1 MNGDRN
7 QNYIRGLVRELR
19 SLPRE
24 TDWVEFKVGQREP
37 HMIGEY
43 ISALANAAA
52 LHGRPHT
59 YMLWGIEDKTHEVVG
74 TVFSP
79 AASKKGNE
87 PLETW
92 LLRLLNPR
100 IDFRFYECIIDE
112 RKVVLLEID
121 RATQRPVS
129 FNGVEYIRVGAST
142 RKLKD
147 YPEKERVLWRVF
159 DQVRFEDGIAS
170 ARLNDEDI
178 LCNLDYPQYFNLL
191 DRPLPDSR
199 ASILDAL
206 ARDRLIKPSSAG
218 GFDITNLGAILF
230 AKEIEGFPRLARK
243 ALRIVRYQGTDR
255 LNAFGEKQ
263 GTKGYAAGFEEFVNF
278 INAQLPTREVVEQ
291 ALRRSVSEFPELAVR
306 ELVVNALIHQDF
318 SIVGA
323 GPMVE
328 IFENRIEV
336 TNPGKP
342 LIDTQRFLDSP
353 PNSRNET
360 LASLMR
366 RFGIC
371 EERGSG
377 IDKVIFQVELH
388 QMPAPLFETPEG
400 FTRITLFAQKSLADM
415 DQNDRVRACYL
426 HACLQYVNHRR
437 MTNSSLRNR
446 FGISRKNASMVS
458 RILGD
463 VVEAGLI
470 VVANPEAGTR
480 DRHYFPFWANLDEVA

>member
-7 QNYIRGLVRELR
+7 QDYLRDWVLELR
-19 SLPRE
+19 SLPHE
-24 TDWVEFKVGQREP
+24 TEWVEFKVGQREP
-37 HMIGEY
+37 HVIGEY

-52 LHGRPHT
+52 LQGRPHA

-79 AASKKGNE
+79 PDSKKGNE

-100 IDFRFYECIIDE
+100 IDFRFDECIIDE
-112 RKVVLLEID
+112 KRVVLLEID
-121 RATQRPVS
+121 RTAQRPVS
-129 FNGVEYIRVGAST
+129 FDGVEYMRVGAST

-147 YPEKERVLWRVF
+147 YPEKERALWRIF

-170 ARLNDEDI
+170 ERLNDEDI
-178 LCNLDYPQYFNLL
+178 LCKLDYPQYFNLL

-206 ARDRLIKPSSAG
+206 ARDRLIKSNAAG

-230 AKEIEGFPRLARK
+230 AKEIRDFPGLIRK
-243 ALRIVRYQGTDR
+243 SLRIVRYQGDDR
-255 LNAFGEKQ
+255 LDAFGEKQ
-263 GTKGYAAGFEEFVNF
+263 GTKGYASGFEEFVNL
-278 INAQLPTREVVEQ
+278 INAQLPIREIVEQ
-291 ALRRSVSEFPELAVR
+291 AIRRSVPEFPELAVR

-318 SIVGA
+318 SVTGA

-328 IFENRIEV
+328 IFKNRIEV

-377 IDKVIFQVELH
+377 IDKVISQTEIH
-388 QMPAPLFETPEG
+388 QMPAPLFETPG
-400 FTRITLFAQKSLADM
+400 DFTRITLFAQKSLAGM

-426 HACLQYVNHRR
+426 HACLQYVNRRR
-437 MTNSSLRNR
+437 MTNYSLRNR

-458 RILGD
+458 RIFGD
-463 VVEAGLI
+463 AVKAGLI

-480 DRHYFPFWANLDEVA
+480 DRHYFPFWANLDEVS

>member
-7 QNYIRGLVRELR
+7 QDYIRDLVHELR
-19 SLPRE
+19 SLPHE
-24 TDWVEFKVGQREP
+24 TDWVEFKVDQRKP
-37 HMIGEY
+37 HLIGEY

-59 YMLWGIEDKTHEVVG
+59 YMLWGIEDKAHEVIG

-79 AASKKGNE
+79 PDSKKGNE
-87 PLETW
+87 SLETW

-100 IDFRFYECIIDE
+100 IDFRFDECIIDE
-112 RKVVLLEID
+112 KRVVLLEID
-121 RATQRPVS
+121 RTAQRPVS
-129 FNGVEYIRVGAST
+129 FDGVEYMRVGAST

-147 YPEKERVLWRVF
+147 YPEKERALWRVF

-170 ARLNDEDI
+170 ERLNDEDI
-178 LCNLDYPQYFNLL
+178 LCKLDYPQYFNLL

-206 ARDRLIKPSSAG
+206 ARDRLIKSNAAG

-230 AKEIEGFPRLARK
+230 AKGIEDFPGLIRK
-243 ALRIVRYQGTDR
+243 ALRIVRYQGDDR
-255 LNAFGEKQ
+255 LDAFGEKQ
-263 GTKGYAAGFEEFVNF
+263 GTKGYAAGFEEFVNL
-278 INAQLPTREVVEQ
+278 INAQLPIREIVEQ
-291 ALRRSVSEFPELAVR
+291 AIRRSVPEFPEPAVR

-318 SIVGA
+318 SVTGA

-328 IFENRIEV
+328 IFKNRIEV

-377 IDKVIFQVELH
+377 IDRVIFQTELH
-388 QMPAPLFETPEG
+388 QMPAPLFETPG
-400 FTRITLFAQKSLADM
+400 DFTRITLFAQKSLADI
-415 DQNDRVRACYL
+415 DQNGRVRACYL
-426 HACLQYVNHRR
+426 HACLQYVNRRR
-437 MTNSSLRNR
+437 MTNYSLRNR
-446 FGISRKNASMVS
+446 FGIARKNASMVS

-463 VVEAGLI
+463 AIKADLV

-480 DRHYFPFWANLDEVA
+480 DRHYFPFWANFDEVS

>member
-1 MNGDRN
+1 MNANRN
-7 QNYIRGLVRELR
+7 RDDILGLVRELR

-24 TDWVEFKVGQREP
+24 TDWVEFKVNQREP

-52 LHGRPHT
+52 LHGKPHA
-59 YMLWGIEDKTHEVVG
+59 YMLWGIEDETHDMVG
-74 TVFSP
+74 TAFLP
-79 AASKKGNE
+79 TDAKKGNE

-92 LLRLLNPR
+92 LFRLLNPW
-100 IDFRFYECIIDE
+100 IDFRFYERIIDD
-112 RKVVLLEID
+112 RQVVLLEID
-121 RATQRPVS
+121 WATQRPVS
-129 FNGVEYIRVGAST
+129 FDGVEYIRVGAST

-147 YPEKERVLWRVF
+147 FPEKERTLWRVF

-170 ARLNDEDI
+170 ERLNDEDI
-178 LCNLDYPQYFNLL
+178 LCELDYPQYFNLL

-206 ARDRLIKPSSAG
+206 ARDRLIKPSASG

-230 AKEIEGFPRLARK
+230 AKEIENFPGLARK
-243 ALRIVRYQGTDR
+243 ALRIIRYRDTDR
-255 LNAFGEKQ
+255 LDAFGEKQ
-263 GTKGYAAGFEEFVNF
+263 GTKGYASGFEEFVNF
-278 INAQLPTREVVEQ
+278 INAQIPTREVVEQ
-291 ALRRSVSEFPELAVR
+291 ALRRTVVEFPGPAVR

-318 SIVGA
+318 SIRGA

-328 IFENRIEV
+328 IFEDRMEI

-353 PNSRNET
+353 PTSRNEA

-377 IDKVIFQVELH
+377 IDEVVYQVERH
-388 QMPAPLFETPEG
+388 QMPAPLFEAPEG
-400 FTRITLFAQKSLADM
+400 FTRVTLFAQKSLTDM
-415 DQNDRVRACYL
+415 DQNDRIRACYL
-426 HACLQYVNHRR
+426 HACLQYVNRRR
-437 MTNSSLRNR
+437 MTNSSLRSR
-446 FGISRKNASMVS
+446 FGIARRNASMVS
-458 RILGD
+458 RILAD
-463 VVEAGLI
+463 VVDTGLI
-470 VVANPEAGTR
+470 IVANPEAGTR
-480 DRHYFPFWANLDEVA
+480 DRHYFPFWADLDKTA